1 MKKKI
6 ISFTLSVVMLFTAI
20 PLLSGC
26 SNGIGGSNIN
36 AELVKDLALEQSDI
50 DYVTKPFETVSK
62 VINELNSKNEVTNED
77 IEGYCEQI
85 IDAFSPS
92 KDTDSESEENENTVT
107 PAQYLLNKAVD
118 LGRDSEEY
126 NKWSSE
132 LIALASDEVNFSF
145 ISLHITFSK
154 AGSSY
159 VSKMPIQYF
168 NSTIELVNSFSEFL
182 YNKEVISEEELNKI
196 AVKNIRTSYK
206 ENVIIA
212 SYAIVN
218 SAIKCEDICILT
230 QKVWRN
236 SIHQEHDSET
246 DKFTMKDGIFYEDF
260 NDALNSLADDST
272 YKSDVD
278 LVKAAQDTILE
289 MIKYLKDTPEE
300 FSDEYASLKE
310 LYSAYQSL
318 SKLAVNP
325 TGSYN
330 SYSDS
335 YTQADTEVGKCY
347 DNMRLY
353 ID

>member
-50 DYVTKPFETVSK
+50 DYITKPFEIVSK

-92 KDTDSESEENENTVT
+92 KDTDSESEENENTST
-107 PAQYLLNKAVD
+107 PAQYLLNKAVAI
-118 LGRDSEEY
+118 GRDSEEY
-126 NKWSSE
+126 NKWGDE
-132 LIALASDEVNFSF
+132 LRCLALDQLNFSM
-145 ISLHITFSK
+145 ISFNITMSK
-154 AGSSY
+154 VSSF

-196 AVKNIRTSYK
+196 AVKNIKTSYK
-206 ENVIIA
+206 DNVIIA

-218 SAIKCEDICILT
+218 SAIECEDICILT

-246 DKFTMKDGIFYEDF
+246 DKFTTKDGYFFYDDF
-260 NDALNSLADDST
+260 NDALNNLADDST

-278 LVKAAQDTILE
+278 SVKEAQDTILE
-289 MIKYLKDTPEE
+289 MMKYLKDTPEE

-318 SKLAVNP
+318 SQLAVNP